1 MANYHIL
8 FGFRQEE
15 LELKIVN
22 IIKKKGHD
30 VIYAE
35 RDSKESI
42 RAYLSEHKDCAC
54 AVLREGMGEEAYSAE
69 DFAELTDE
77 RDINIVAIV
86 EGIHKGTDYMQTL
99 YGAGIT
105 SAILVSDK
113 VGAFPADIARLLME
127 KRTRK
132 QARKTYG
139 IIGNKIKL
147 DVITYETYVHYYTKL
162 VNMEEGINI
171 VDRYLSIVKELSVKQ
186 AADFTKKL
194 PLELRR
200 ELTKYEEFHIVLDS
214 MRRQGIPVNIKKPAD
229 VRKGLTDEEF
239 MRAIG
244 KRQAKAKKVSAQ
256 IIVPEVD
263 EKQAVADKKSGS
275 GKTKTDKSV
284 ATGLTA
290 EAEENVF
297 FQEQEEK
304 ENSST
309 EINAS
314 ENNAVRE
321 VSPVEKKPTSIKNEL
336 PKQTV
341 KKKETSKPI
350 KRDMSKKEKK
360 NGIRWKYIL
369 ITFFAGLI
377 VLGLWYVLLMYL

>member
-1 MANYHIL
+1 
-8 FGFRQEE
+8 
-15 LELKIVN
+15 
-22 IIKKKGHD
+22 
-30 VIYAE
+30 
-35 RDSKESI
+35 
-42 RAYLSEHKDCAC
+42 
-54 AVLREGMGEEAYSAE
+54 
-69 DFAELTDE
+69 
-77 RDINIVAIV
+77 
-86 EGIHKGTDYMQTL
+86 MQTL